1 MLATTQ
7 EYQGLA
13 EAIAAAEQEE
23 HEPQAV
29 AASMPGLETGV
40 VGFEDVIGAEG
51 ERSTTRPGPAP
62 TWRFGWG
69 RGLLSPPYS

>member
-40 VGFEDVIGAEG
+40 VGFEDVIGAE
-51 ERSTTRPGPAP
+51 ERDRRHAPGPLRPGGSGGDGGCS
-62 TWRFGWG
+62 R
-69 RGLLSPPYS
+69 RYS